1 MKIDLIQTSSLKTK
15 PDSKKNLVDT
25 NDLLSKEILASLQNT
40 FENLKSNS
48 IYEGCLWLESNEN
61 LLSNKNKD
69 HTKKYNP
76 KSIVLVDLGMDTFGH
91 EFSYEHPCVVLY
103 NTYNKVFVVPC
114 TSQAPRRDKS
124 GKIYPEQLLGTTSN
138 GFKKQTTILLTEAK
152 FIDKSRIKSELGYID
167 NTLFNKIYNSVFE
180 LLFES
185 KKYQIN
191 KLIQLHDDFKE
202 KLEDSEKKVVS
213 LEEELSIIKQEN
225 DLLRKELE
233 PAKLASLGKIPD

>member
-1 MKIDLIQTSSLKTK
+1 MIFSF
-15 PDSKKNLVDT
+15 
-25 NDLLSKEILASLQNT
+25 LLLFYQ
-40 FENLKSNS
+40 
-48 IYEGCLWLESNEN
+48 
-61 LLSNKNKD
+61 
-69 HTKKYNP
+69 P
-76 KSIVLVDLGMDTFGH
+76 
-91 EFSYEHPCVVLY
+91 
-103 NTYNKVFVVPC
+103 YNKVFVVPC
-114 TSQAPRRDKS
+114 TSQDPRRDKS

-138 GFKKQTTILLTEAK
+138 GFRKQTTILLTEAK

-167 NTLFNKIYNSVFE
+167 STLFNKIYNSVFE

-233 PAKLASLGKIPD
+233 PAKLASLGKILD